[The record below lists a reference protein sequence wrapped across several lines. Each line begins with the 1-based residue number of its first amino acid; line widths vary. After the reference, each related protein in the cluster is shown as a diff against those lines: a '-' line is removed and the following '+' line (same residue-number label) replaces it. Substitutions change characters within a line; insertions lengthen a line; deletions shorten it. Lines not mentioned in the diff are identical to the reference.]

1 MRTACRRAVATGL
14 LALATV
20 TRAAATDSVIVK
32 KARKPYEGTVVR
44 DDARKVVLR
53 VGDAT
58 SEFARESVL
67 EVVYDD
73 GRPMEY
79 SLGREAARE
88 GRHADAAR
96 LLSAALD
103 APHHELLEQ
112 YILLHLAR
120 AEERTGRVEEA
131 RAALGRLARKGDR
144 TRFIYEAM
152 DGLAR
157 LGAEMPAPAPD
168 SGLTR
173 TQRLLLRASIEAR
186 RGRHESALGL
196 FGRAGRTAASG
207 TRLARR
213 AELGAA
219 GCLVRLGRG
228 SEAAGRLRR
237 FLRACDDGSRVEA
250 YVLLGDALAAD
261 AEGPEEWREA
271 AYAYLRVAVHYP
283 GDPAT
288 EVPALAGAAR
298 CFGRIPGVGAARARR
313 LEEHLAKRYPGTA
326 VDGG

>member
-1 MRTACRRAVATGL
+1 MRTACRRAVVTGL
-14 LALATV
+14 LALATCP
-20 TRAAATDSVIVK
+20 RAVAADRVILR
-32 KARKPYEGTVVR
+32 KAGKPYKGTVVR
-44 DDARKVVLR
+44 DDARKVVLL
-53 VGDAT
+53 VGEAIST
-58 SEFARESVL
+58 FARERVL

-96 LLSAALD
+96 LLSAALE
-103 APHHELLEQ
+103 APHHKLLEQ

-131 RAALGRLARKGDR
+131 RAALGRLAKKGGR
-144 TRFIYEAM
+144 TRFVFEAM

-157 LGAEMPAPAPD
+157 LGAEVPPPAPG
-168 SGLTR
+168 SGLTE
-173 TQRLLLRASIEAR
+173 TQRLLLRAVIEAR

-196 FGRAGRTAASG
+196 FGRAGRSAASG
-207 TRLARR
+207 TYLARR

-219 GCLVRLGRG
+219 GSLVRLGRG
-228 SEAAGRLRR
+228 AEAARRLRR
-237 FLRACDDGSRVEA
+237 FLRACDDEFRAEA

-298 CFGRIPGVGAARARR
+298 CFGRIPGVGAARAMR
-313 LEEHLAKRYPGTA
+313 LQEHLAKRYPGVA
-326 VDGG
+326 SEGG